1 LYELQAVEELK
12 TKLQGFK
19 DLYLAQMQS
28 FHTAVHA
35 HEAVSTSTFK
45 ALDSTVTA
53 HPAVLE
59 QVCVLGCESLQVTE
73 VKQFKER
80 WNEYWTFDW
89 SIC

>member
-1 LYELQAVEELK
+1 VEELK

-89 SIC
+89 SI